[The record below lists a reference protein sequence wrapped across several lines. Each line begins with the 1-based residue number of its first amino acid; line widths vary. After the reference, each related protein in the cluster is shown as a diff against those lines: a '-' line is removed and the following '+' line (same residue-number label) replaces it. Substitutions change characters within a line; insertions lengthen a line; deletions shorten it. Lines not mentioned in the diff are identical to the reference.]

1 MRHGGERGRAVKEAL
16 LRVENVSIGY
26 THDIVRQVSFE
37 VAEKSVLAIVGES
50 GSGKSTL
57 LKSLIGPYPGAG
69 SVRRGKILYR
79 GKDLVTMRRAAL
91 SAIRGREISLVFQSP
106 GATLNPVRKIG
117 SQFAETI
124 CYHTN
129 LTRREAREK
138 AAAILQKLNMRETER
153 VLDGYAFELS
163 GGMKQRVSIAMAL
176 ALEPKLLLADEPT
189 SALDATVQKAV
200 VEELLALHRE
210 MGTAIVIVTHNMM
223 LSAYMADRIA
233 VMYAGEIVEIGA
245 EAEVMDAPQHPYT
258 QALIASIPRL
268 DEEKELKGIDGRRID
283 LAVLPPG
290 CIFANRCDRAVEI
303 CSMRSPRLQAVGA
316 DHHVACHLCGK
327 EDVRDVRQ

>member
-1 MRHGGERGRAVKEAL
+1 MDVTEPL
-16 LRVENVSIGY
+16 LCAENLSIGY
-26 THDIVRQVSFE
+26 TYDIVRQVSLN

-57 LKSLIGPYPGAG
+57 LKSLIGPYPGTG
-69 SVRRGKILYR
+69 IVRQGRILYR
-79 GKDLVTMRRAAL
+79 GRDILAMGKKELA
-91 SAIRGREISLVFQSP
+91 AIRGREISLVFQSP
-106 GATLNPVRKIG
+106 GATLNPVRRIG
-117 SQFAETI
+117 AQFEETI
-124 CYHTN
+124 CYHTD
-129 LTRREAREK
+129 LTRKAAREK
-138 AAAILQKLNMRETER
+138 AAAILRKLNMRDVDR

-176 ALEPKLLLADEPT
+176 ALTPKLLLADEPT

-200 VEELLALHRE
+200 VEELLGLHRE

-245 EAEVMDAPQHPYT
+245 KDEVMGAPQHPYT

-283 LAVLPPG
+283 LAALPPG
-290 CIFANRCDRAVEI
+290 CIFANRCDRAAAV
-303 CSMRSPRLQAVGA
+303 CLARPPVLQNAGE
-316 DHHVACHLCGK
+316 DHRVACHLCRK
-327 EDVRDVRQ
+327 EEP

>member
-1 MRHGGERGRAVKEAL
+1 MTEQL
-16 LRVENVSIGY
+16 LTVDKVSIGY
-26 THDIVRQVSFE
+26 TYDIVRQVSFA
-37 VAEKSVLAIVGES
+37 VTEKSVLAIVGES

-69 SVRRGKILYR
+69 SVRQGRILYR
-79 GKDLVTMRRAAL
+79 GRDLLAMGKKELA
-91 SAIRGREISLVFQSP
+91 AIRGRDISLVFQSP

-117 SQFAETI
+117 AQFEETI
-124 CYHTN
+124 CCHTN
-129 LTRREAREK
+129 LTRKAAREK
-138 AAAILQKLNMRETER
+138 AAAILRKLNMRDVDR

-176 ALEPKLLLADEPT
+176 ALEPKILLADEPT

-245 EAEVMDAPQHPYT
+245 TEEVMGAPQHPYT
-258 QALIASIPRL
+258 EALIASIPRL

-283 LAVLPPG
+283 LAALPPG
-290 CIFANRCDRAVEI
+290 CIFANRCDRAAEVCLTRPPI
-303 CSMRSPRLQAVGA
+303 LAAVGK
-316 DHHVACHLCGK
+316 DHHAACHLCRK
-327 EDVRDVRQ
+327 EETRDAGQ